1 VESLHLVTADGH
13 RLTGDLAPAT
23 GTARGAVVVCHPH
36 PQFGGD
42 RFNPVVDAV
51 FRALP
56 PAGYHALRFD
66 FRAAHGHGVDERF
79 DVVAALD
86 ELAVRHPALPLH
98 LVGYSFGAAV
108 ALATGDARVRT
119 IVAVAPPLTHMTG
132 GTPSVP
138 VLVLAPQHDQFCPP
152 DAALAATAE
161 WPAVVVE
168 PVAMADHFLAGRTA
182 VVAERVVSWLDASS

>member
-1 VESLHLVTADGH
+1 VEPLHLVTADGH
-13 RLTGDLAPAT
+13 RLQADLAPAV
-23 GTARGAVVVCHPH
+23 GAVRGAVVICHPH

-56 PAGYHALRFD
+56 PAGWHALRFD

-86 ELAVRHPALPLH
+86 ALTERFPGAALH

-108 ALATGDARVRT
+108 ALATGDPRVRS
-119 IVAVAPPLTHMTG
+119 IVAIAPPLTHMSG
-132 GTPSVP
+132 GAPTVP
-138 VLVLAPQHDQFCPP
+138 TLVLAPQHDQFCPP
-152 DAALAATAE
+152 DAAGAATAA
-161 WPAVVVE
+161 WPDVAVE
-168 PVAMADHFLAGRTA
+168 PIAMADHFLAGRTSA
-182 VVAERVVSWLDASS
+182 VADRVVSWLDASS